1 VRLNKRSALNAASV
15 PGRYGA
21 RSEGAPVTLSEQ
33 AGCALAIITARKG
46 KASEAA
52 DALATLAQVRP
63 IDRPALVVQDGIT
76 LIGCAPGQ
84 WFVIADGHRADGFLT
99 SLRHACEAV
108 ASVTDHSAGREIVR
122 VSGARARD
130 VLAKGCTIDL
140 NPRSF
145 KPGDAAT
152 TRIGLID
159 ATLWQVDDAP
169 TYAIAVD
176 RSIAASFWAWLATSA
191 AEYGYEVK

>member
-1 VRLNKRSALNAASV
+1 VSV

-21 RSEGAPVTLSEQ
+21 RCEGGAPVTLSEQ
-33 AGCALAIITARKG
+33 TGCALAIITARKG

-52 DALATLAQVRP
+52 DALAKLARVRP
-63 IDRPALVVQDGIT
+63 IDRPAVATQDGIT
-76 LIGCAPGQ
+76 LIGCGPSQ
-84 WFVIADGHRADGFLT
+84 WLVIAEPHRADGFLT
-99 SLRHACEAV
+99 ALRRACEAV
-108 ASVTDHSAGREIVR
+108 ASVTDHSAGKEIVR
-122 VSGARARD
+122 ITGVRARD

-145 KPGDAAT
+145 KSGDAAT
-152 TRIGLID
+152 TRMGLID